1 MNDLDELWKIKSVN
15 EAQSIQNIK
24 VKAILS
30 SGDNEKKQT
39 SSYISNNSGVDKSL
53 YSSLGASNNEV
64 SSHFV
69 TKNENKLITSI
80 TQTSEQKKKYEDLC
94 KKFVDVKQK
103 IVIVLF

>member
-1 MNDLDELWKIKSVN
+1 MKSVN
-15 EAQSIQNIK
+15 ETHSIQNIK

-39 SSYISNNSGVDKSL
+39 SSYISNNSGIDKSL
-53 YSSLGASNNEV
+53 YTSLSGSNEV

-80 TQTSEQKKKYEDLC
+80 TQNSEQKKKYEDLC
-94 KKFVDVKQK
+94 KKFVDIKQK
-103 IVIVLF
+103 IVIF